1 MNYFVLSQKK
11 QAGCPQGSLNAA
23 LYDRFYSDTK
33 KIEHGFFPWYAEG
46 YKKEFHTPYPDGMVL
61 ISEDK
66 KYDFEVRNLWSVLY
80 VVSEEFLS
88 VCKLL
93 GVKVVDA
100 VPISVVSKAGAV
112 IAKKNY
118 YAALFEELDVRTNTA
133 VGTSFVEED
142 GLILRFK
149 KLILP
154 EDINRHLF
162 KFSGLISGS
171 GSLICS
177 EVFREHASEF
187 KGVEFVPLVDVV
199 WSQIKSI

>member
-1 MNYFVLSQKK
+1 MNYYVLSQKK

-23 LYDRFYSDTK
+23 LYDKFYSDAK
-33 KIEHGFFPWYAEG
+33 NIEYGFFPWYAEG
-46 YKKEFHTPYPDGMVL
+46 YKKKVHTPYPNGMVL

-66 KYDFEVRNLWSVLY
+66 KYDFDIRNIWNVLY
-80 VVSEEFLS
+80 VVSEEFLL

-93 GVKVVDA
+93 DAYVVDA
-100 VPISVVSKAGAV
+100 VPISVVSKSGAV
-112 IAKKNY
+112 IANKNY
-118 YAALFEELDVRTNTA
+118 HAALFEELDVRANTA
-133 VGTSFVEED
+133 AGSSFVEED

-154 EDINRHLF
+154 EGIDRHLF

-177 EVFREHASEF
+177 EIFRERAKKF
-187 KGVEFVPLVDVV
+187 KEVEFVPLDDVV
-199 WSQIKSI
+199 WSQIKPI